1 MRTLIPTVLAA
12 SAALSLPGVPTS
24 AHAADQG
31 LYAGLGVG
39 QMVTTDYVVPGG
51 NGLFDEKST
60 AWRAFGGYRLGL
72 IPILDFAAEAG
83 YRSFGSASA
92 TIGGVPSEYKTKGFD
107 AALLAIFPF
116 LGADVFAKAGVLR
129 YDLDRRWGAST
140 TSYSGTAPL
149 FGVGVGFRV
158 WQLGVRLEYERFDV
172 DELKGLDGAMLSA
185 TFRF

>member
-1 MRTLIPTVLAA
+1 MRTLIPTVLATA
-12 SAALSLPGVPTS
+12 AALSLPGIPT
-24 AHAADQG
+24 AARAADQG
-31 LYAGLGVG
+31 LYAGLGTG

-60 AWRAFGGYRLGL
+60 PWRAFAGYRLGL

-92 TIGGVPSEYKTKGFD
+92 TIGGVPAEYKTKGFD

-116 LGADVFAKAGVLR
+116 LGADVFAKVGVLQ
-129 YDLDRRWGAST
+129 YDLDRRWGTST
-140 TSYSGTAPL
+140 TSFNGTAPM
-149 FGVGVGFRV
+149 FGIGVGYRIWRV
-158 WQLGVRLEYERFDV
+158 GVRLEYERFDV